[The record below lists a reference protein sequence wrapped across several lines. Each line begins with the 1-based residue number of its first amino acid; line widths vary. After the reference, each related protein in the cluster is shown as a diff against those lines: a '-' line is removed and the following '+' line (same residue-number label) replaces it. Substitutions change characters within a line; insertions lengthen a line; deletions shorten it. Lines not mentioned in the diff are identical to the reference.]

1 MADHV
6 EPGRVAPVPGP
17 SAAARARVRAA
28 RAAAEAAIAKA
39 EAAEAVAAAAEAE
52 AEAAKSDSPDRSETP
67 DSRDTDEPPDADADA
82 DEAVPAANPP
92 RRERNLLLGIAAAV
106 VVAIVGLIGVNGYL
120 AVGHRD
126 AVADSEERLGYLQAA
141 RQGVVNVLT
150 VNHNT
155 AEDDVARILDDATG
169 AWRDEFTPQSGPFRD
184 VVRKAQVVTTGE
196 VTEAGLERV
205 NDDGSAQVLVAAHS
219 KVSNAGGAKEEPR
232 TFRVRVTVAPEGDRF
247 KIAKMEYI
255 AS

>member
-1 MADHV
+1 MADDA
-6 EPGRVAPVPGP
+6 EPGSVDPTASPA
-17 SAAARARVRAA
+17 AAARARARVA
-28 RAAAEAAIAKA
+28 RAAAQAALAKA
-39 EAAEAVAAAAEAE
+39 EAAEAVAAAEAAEAE
-52 AEAAKSDSPDRSETP
+52 AVAAAEPAPSDTP
-67 DSRDTDEPPDADADA
+67 DSEVADESPQTDTDA
-82 DEAVPAANPP
+82 EAAPTANPP
-92 RRERNLLLGIAAAV
+92 RRGRNLLIGIVAV
-106 VVAIVGLIGVNGYL
+106 VVVVTVGLIGLNGYL

-126 AVADSEERLGYLQAA
+126 ALADSDEQLGYLQAA

-155 AEDDVARILDDATG
+155 ADGDVQRILDDATG

-196 VTEAGLERV
+196 ITEAGLERV

-219 KVSNAGGAKEEPR
+219 KVSNAGGAKDEPR
-232 TFRVRVTVAPEGDRF
+232 TFRVRVTVAPEGDRL
-247 KIAKMEYI
+247 KIAKLEYI